1 MSGIIFS
8 AVLSKVVRLASQS
21 LSGTEINIT
30 GLPSGV
36 KKIEIAISGLSTN
49 GTSIPLLRLGDSGG
63 AENTGYS
70 DSVSVVTNTSFTAA
84 TNSTGF
90 PTTNLNAASSVYSGM
105 MTLIHLGS
113 NLWVWAWNGAY
124 TNILASCQGA
134 GNKTLSAELD
144 RIQFTMVNG
153 TDTFDGGTIQVSYY
167 YE

>member
-21 LSGTEINIT
+21 LSGTQINTT
-30 GLPSGV
+30 GLPSGI

-70 DSVSVVTNTSFTAA
+70 DSVSVVTNTGQGTLSESSGFPVTNSNAA
-84 TNSTGF
+84 T
-90 PTTNLNAASSVYSGM
+90 AVYSGM

-113 NLWVWAWNGAY
+113 NLWIWAWNGAY
-124 TNILASCQGA
+124 TNLAASVQG
-134 GNKTLSAELD
+134 GGSKTLSAELD